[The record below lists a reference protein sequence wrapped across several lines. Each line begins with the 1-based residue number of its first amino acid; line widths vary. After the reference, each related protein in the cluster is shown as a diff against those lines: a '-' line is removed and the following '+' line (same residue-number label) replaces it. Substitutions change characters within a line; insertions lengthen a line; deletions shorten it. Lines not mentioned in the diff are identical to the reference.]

1 MLLALEDDSV
11 VVFDYKNGVTVSEM
25 LSCVTESPQ
34 NELVSMAA
42 IESDSYE
49 RAAIVFG
56 GSNGSINI
64 AMT

>member
-1 MLLALEDDSV
+1 MLSV
-11 VVFDYKNGVTVSEM
+11 V
-25 LSCVTESPQ
+25 TETPQ

-42 IESDSYE
+42 IESDAYDK
-49 RAAIVFG
+49 AAIVYG